1 MSDKLL
7 VAESGRLKSSSMK
20 VNLGVETPSDVD
32 VSFSKDGTKVV
43 NVRKSVDKFRKMGM
57 VNVL

>member
-57 VNVL
+57 VKF